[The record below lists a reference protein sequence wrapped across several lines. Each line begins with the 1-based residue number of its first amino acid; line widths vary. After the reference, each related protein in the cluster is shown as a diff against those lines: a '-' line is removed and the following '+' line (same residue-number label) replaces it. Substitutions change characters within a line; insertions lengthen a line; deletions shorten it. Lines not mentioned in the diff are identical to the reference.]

1 MYIEKRKLGENV
13 KYYLVHS
20 YREKGEVK
28 KIRKYLGVDL
38 SNEEIKKRSK
48 IAGEFISKV
57 IEEYNTE
64 VFNFK
69 LTEKQIGKLNSYD
82 TQINVQHLSDKE
94 WKLFTEEFV
103 YNTNAIE
110 GSKVNLKEVKEI
122 LEEKKKAKDPEEIE
136 SKNVAK
142 AVEFIRTT
150 KEDLS
155 LELIKKIHKICFDKT
170 KDFAG
175 NFRTLSVVVM
185 NQRGEIVHSGAP
197 ASQVKELLEEM
208 IKWHNKNKNKFKP
221 LALAGILHNQF
232 EKIHPFEDGNGRVG
246 RLLLNFILLRNKYPP
261 VNILLKDRAEYY
273 KILQKYSKEND
284 LKPTM
289 KFLVKQYRKTLKRF
303 VEKNR

>member
-1 MYIEKRKLGENV
+1 M
-13 KYYLVHS
+13 
-20 YREKGEVK
+20 
-28 KIRKYLGVDL
+28 
-38 SNEEIKKRSK
+38 
-48 IAGEFISKV
+48 
-57 IEEYNTE
+57 
-64 VFNFK
+64 FNFK

-110 GSKVNLKEVKEI
+110 GSKVNFKEVKEI